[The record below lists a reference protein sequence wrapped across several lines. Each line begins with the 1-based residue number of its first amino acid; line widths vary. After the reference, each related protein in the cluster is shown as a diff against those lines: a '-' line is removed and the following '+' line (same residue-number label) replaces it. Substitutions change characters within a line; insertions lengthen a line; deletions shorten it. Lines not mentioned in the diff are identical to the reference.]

1 MKWLLIVAGMLMV
14 LDARAQGLEPE
25 FVHQV
30 KPEYPKEMQRA
41 GLTGEV
47 RVQFM
52 VNADGSVVDPKTLY
66 STHPDF
72 AGATLSAVNQWRF
85 APWPLGGDN
94 PKQIDVV
101 APLVFD
107 FDTRTGDTGPKL
119 AMDLDSATCR
129 QLNTEVT
136 ENVMRRANKP
146 LSQLKLFKLTRSRL
160 IDGFIAKKYSSDQL
174 AVGLYDLSEGMVKV
188 VRTCQR
194 KISRPFVD
202 MLPESTKAL
211 ISGSVSIGVVEQR
224 QKNK

>member
-1 MKWLLIVAGMLMV
+1 MKWLVIAAGMLMA
-14 LDARAQGLEPE
+14 LDAQAVSLEPAL
-25 FVHQV
+25 VYQV

-47 RVQFM
+47 RVQFI
-52 VNADGSVVDPKTLY
+52 VNADGSVVDPKILY

-72 AGATLSAVNQWRF
+72 AGATLGAVSQWRF
-85 APWPLGGDN
+85 ASWPLEGDN
-94 PKQIDVV
+94 PKQIDMV
-101 APLVFD
+101 APLIFN
-107 FDTRTGDTGPKL
+107 FDTSTGNTATKP

-129 QLNTEVT
+129 QLNTEVD
-136 ENVMRRANKP
+136 ENVRRRANKP

-174 AVGLYDLSEGMVKV
+174 AVGLYDLSQGLINV

-194 KISRPFVD
+194 KVSRPFVD